1 MSEISYYV
9 LDDNDCK
16 HISLTKEQIYAAI
29 AEAIETGTITDVDT
43 GFVTKI
49 KEMNADKLLSFWIGS
64 SAQYNTLAKDP
75 NTLYILT
82 DESTLGDAVEQVDAL
97 ATQLDVFMT
106 NTTNIE
112 DELATDISNLEGN
125 LENVESAISTLR
137 DEVEERSVIYESA
150 TGIRLDATSN
160 KLIYYDSTMITN
172 PLRDKIIE
180 IEWQE
185 MAVDS
190 GSQLTVEASG
200 ITRFRAVG
208 TVHNYPIFKYH
219 KQSTFSYLDIWIQ
232 FSTMIDGDGTHY
244 EAYIRGKVSA
254 NAPDYAS
261 NSSAGI
267 YITKVT
273 VIDKDEQKRF

>member
-29 AEAIETGTITDVDT
+29 TEAIETGTITDVDT

-49 KEMNADKLLSFWIGS
+49 KEMNADKLLSFWIGT
-64 SAQYNTLAKDP
+64 SAQYNTLTARDT

-82 DESTLGDAVEQVDAL
+82 DESTLGDAVEKVDEL
-97 ATQLDVFMT
+97 EIILNTFMT
-106 NTTNIE
+106 NTTDIQ
-112 DELATDISNLEGN
+112 DEQATDISNLEGN
-125 LENVESAISTLR
+125 LENAEGAITALR
-137 DEVEERSVIYESA
+137 DEVEKRSVIYESA
-150 TGIRLDATSN
+150 TGIMLNATSN
-160 KLIYYDSTMITN
+160 QLIYYDSTMTTN

-180 IEWQE
+180 IEWKE
-185 MAVDS
+185 MAVDA

-219 KQSTFSYLDIWIQ
+219 KQSSFSYLDIWIQ
-232 FSTMIDGDGTHY
+232 FSTMVDGDGTHY
-244 EAYIRGKVSA
+244 EAYMRGKVSA

-261 NSSAGI
+261 NGGAGI

-273 VIDKDEQKRF
+273 VIDKDE

>member
-29 AEAIETGTITDVDT
+29 TEAIETGTITDVDT

-49 KEMNADKLLSFWIGS
+49 KEMNADKLLSFWIGT
-64 SAQYNTLAKDP
+64 SAQYNTLTARDT

-82 DESTLGDAVEQVDAL
+82 DESTLGDAVEKVDEL
-97 ATQLDVFMT
+97 EIILNTFMT
-106 NTTNIE
+106 NTTDIQ
-112 DELATDISNLEGN
+112 DEQATDISNLERN
-125 LENVESAISTLR
+125 LENAEGAITALR
-137 DEVEERSVIYESA
+137 DEVEKRSVIYESA
-150 TGIRLDATSN
+150 TGIMLNATSN
-160 KLIYYDSTMITN
+160 QLIYYDSTMTTN

-180 IEWQE
+180 IEWKE
-185 MAVDS
+185 MAVDA

-219 KQSTFSYLDIWIQ
+219 KQSSFSYLDIWIQ
-232 FSTMIDGDGTHY
+232 FSTMVDGDGTHY
-244 EAYIRGKVSA
+244 EAYMRGKVSA

-261 NSSAGI
+261 NGGAGI

-273 VIDKDEQKRF
+273 VIDKDE

>member
-29 AEAIETGTITDVDT
+29 TEAIETGTITDVDT

-49 KEMNADKLLSFWIGS
+49 KEMNADKLLSFWIGT
-64 SAQYNTLAKDP
+64 SAQYNTLTARDT

-82 DESTLGDAVEQVDAL
+82 DESTLGDAVEKVDEL
-97 ATQLDVFMT
+97 EIILNTFMT
-106 NTTNIE
+106 NTTDIQ
-112 DELATDISNLEGN
+112 DEQATDISNLERN
-125 LENVESAISTLR
+125 LENAEGAITALR
-137 DEVEERSVIYESA
+137 DEVEKRSVIYESA
-150 TGIRLDATSN
+150 TGIMLNATSN
-160 KLIYYDSTMITN
+160 QLIYYDSTMTTN

-180 IEWQE
+180 IEWKE
-185 MAVDS
+185 MAVDA

-219 KQSTFSYLDIWIQ
+219 KQSSFSYLDIWIQ
-232 FSTMIDGDGTHY
+232 FSTMVDGDGTHY
-244 EAYIRGKVSA
+244 EAYMRGKASA

-261 NSSAGI
+261 NGGAGI

-273 VIDKDEQKRF
+273 VIDKDE